1 MQTPLQ
7 IVFRNVHRSE
17 AVAEKVRQ
25 RVQWLERHGEE
36 LISCRVAVEAPHRHH
51 HRGNLYRVRIDLRV
65 RGAEIVVGRPHD
77 LHLAHRD
84 VQVAIRD
91 AFDEA
96 RRRLEHYSRR
106 RRDLIRVRAPE
117 IPLPEAI

>member
-1 MQTPLQ
+1 
-7 IVFRNVHRSE
+7 
-17 AVAEKVRQ
+17 
-25 RVQWLERHGEE
+25 
-36 LISCRVAVEAPHRHH
+36 
-51 HRGNLYRVRIDLRV
+51 
-65 RGAEIVVGRPHD
+65 
-77 LHLAHRD
+77 

-96 RRRLEHYSRR
+96 RRRLEHHSRR